1 MPDLL
6 THAIV
11 GYIIGTTLAFKY
23 EWITPPWVTI
33 AMMGTFIPDLTK
45 IKLVV
50 ESYQIE
56 QLLGIPFDWFGLHTV
71 GGSIISV
78 LIGTVLVPSEY
89 RKRVFALLVVGA
101 SSHLLLDSLLITTS
115 GYMSPMLW
123 PITDY
128 GFGMPGFY
136 LSSDRWP
143 AVVAGSIAALLW
155 WVKYKQRPTM
165 FD

>member
-6 THAIV
+6 THTLV
-11 GYIIGTTLAFKY
+11 GYIIATILSFKY
-23 EWITPPWVTI
+23 EWLTPPWVTI

-50 ESYQIE
+50 PSYLAEQI
-56 QLLGIPFDWFGLHTV
+56 LGIPFDWFALHTF
-71 GGSIISV
+71 GGAIVSV

-89 RKRVFALLVVGA
+89 RKRIFALLAIGA
-101 SSHLLLDSLLITTS
+101 GSHIFLDAFLITTS

-123 PITDY
+123 PITSY
-128 GFGMPGFY
+128 GFAMPELY

-143 AVVAGSIAALLW
+143 ALVAGSLASSVW
-155 WVKYKQRPTM
+155 WIKRNQRTAV
-165 FD
+165 